1 MRAGLPGAPRGRA
14 RAHAPVGRAS
24 HERQLANSLKPG
36 WPRRRHARMDSR
48 TSAVRVHRRM
58 AFCSSPS
65 RSTASSA
72 GSTAACLPPGS
83 RSRSSPSC
91 GRGDP
96 CLPPRTQSVS
106 VPLARGRCRSS
117 AGAARRR
124 PHPARAAGGEAF
136 GEGIRRVVERLGV
149 SQTLLGNTVIA
160 AGVEGE
166 EIARIAVPARRGRG
180 DIALGNVVGTTFTS
194 SRSMR
199 ACSPSSSRSSSMPTH
214 SVSICRSRS
223 RPRPRYARSW
233 PSGAGSGGGGS
244 RAPGPICRVPRRIGR
259 GRRVIEDAN
268 AAGRGAI
275 VFHALRG
282 REHKLLAARGSPSS
296 ASGTFCRVS

>member
-72 GSTAACLPPGS
+72 GSAAACLPPGS

-96 CLPPRTQSVS
+96 CLPPRTQTVS
-106 VPLARGRCRSS
+106 VPLARGPVPLERWRRSS
-117 AGAARRR
+117 AASPCSPPGARRSGRASAGSWSASGSPRRCLATRSSPPAWRERRSRGSPYPPGADAATSPWATSSAPRSLRRAQCGRARPRQAAR
-124 PHPARAAGGEAF
+124 ARC
-136 GEGIRRVVERLGV
+136 RH
-149 SQTLLGNTVIA
+149 T
-160 AGVEGE
+160 
-166 EIARIAVPARRGRG
+166 P
-180 DIALGNVVGTTFTS
+180 
-194 SRSMR
+194 
-199 ACSPSSSRSSSMPTH
+199 SPS
-214 SVSICRSRS
+214 
-223 RPRPRYARSW
+223 A
-233 PSGAGSGGGGS
+233 
-244 RAPGPICRVPRRIGR
+244 GR
-259 GRRVIEDAN
+259 GRAHGH
-268 AAGRGAI
+268 ATHGRGHPERDRAAEGA
-275 VFHALRG
+275 AL
-282 REHKLLAARGSPSS
+282 LVLYAAYLG
-296 ASGTFCRVS
+296 ASVAVGV

>member
-83 RSRSSPSC
+83 RSRSLPSC

-106 VPLARGRCRSS
+106 VPLARGPVPLERWRRSSPAWRERRSRGSPYPPGADAATSPWATSSAPRSLRRAQCGRARPRQAARARCRHT
-117 AGAARRR
+117 
-124 PHPARAAGGEAF
+124 P
-136 GEGIRRVVERLGV
+136 
-149 SQTLLGNTVIA
+149 
-160 AGVEGE
+160 
-166 EIARIAVPARRGRG
+166 
-180 DIALGNVVGTTFTS
+180 
-194 SRSMR
+194 
-199 ACSPSSSRSSSMPTH
+199 SPS
-214 SVSICRSRS
+214 
-223 RPRPRYARSW
+223 A
-233 PSGAGSGGGGS
+233 
-244 RAPGPICRVPRRIGR
+244 GR
-259 GRRVIEDAN
+259 GRAHGHATHGSGHPERDR
-268 AAGRGAI
+268 AAEGA
-275 VFHALRG
+275 AL
-282 REHKLLAARGSPSS
+282 LVLYAAYLG
-296 ASGTFCRVS
+296 ASVAVGV